1 MRIAPFLIA
10 AALLAACGS
19 DAERS
24 EPGQPAAVTTPTMS
38 ADEQAVRAVAE
49 RYAEAIRESDP
60 ETICTELMSREAL
73 DKLAGINCARD
84 ILADRV
90 RDGGP
95 DYQLTVSAVRIVGDR
110 ALATATAEQAVGPR
124 QADLG
129 MVREAD
135 GWKLA
140 LTGP

>member
-1 MRIAPFLIA
+1 
-10 AALLAACGS
+10 
-19 DAERS
+19 
-24 EPGQPAAVTTPTMS
+24 MS

-60 ETICTELMSREAL
+60 EAICTELMSREAL
-73 DKLAGINCARD
+73 DKLAGIDCARD

-110 ALATATAEQAVGPR
+110 ALATATRGAGCRPAPSRPRDGPR
-124 QADLG
+124 GRRL
-129 MVREAD
+129 EARAYRTLSSS
-135 GWKLA
+135 GWLESM
-140 LTGP
+140 TGPSGPTSTSSSSRIPP

>member
-1 MRIAPFLIA
+1 
-10 AALLAACGS
+10 
-19 DAERS
+19 
-24 EPGQPAAVTTPTMS
+24 
-38 ADEQAVRAVAE
+38 
-49 RYAEAIRESDP
+49 
-60 ETICTELMSREAL
+60 MSREVLA
-73 DKLAGINCARD
+73 KLAQIDCARD

-110 ALATATAEQAVGPR
+110 ALATARAQQAVGPR
-124 QADLG
+124 QADLA

-140 LTGP
+140 LTMTRSSSGWLESMTGPSGPTSTSSSSRIPP